1 MMNIDIKQGKPCHS
15 SNYSAGRNGNAI
27 KYIVIHFTSNNG
39 DTAQNNCTY
48 FSGSNRNASA
58 HYFIGDDGIY
68 QSVQDK
74 DRAWHCGGTSTYKH
88 PYCRNAN
95 SIGIEMCSRI
105 SSITGYYYI
114 NDNIVDNAI
123 LLTKYLMQ
131 KYSIP
136 VDNVLR
142 HYDVWNKKCP
152 EPFVRNPELW
162 MEFKNRLKEDEPM
175 TADERK
181 KFNAAVETIERL
193 SKKVDE
199 LSALVNKLDNPMIY
213 NYVDDN
219 MPSWAKDA
227 VQAAINKGI
236 IKGEGE
242 GLGLTY
248 SDLRAIV
255 REYRAGVYN

>member
-1 MMNIDIKQGKPCHS
+1 MALDIKQGKPCHS

-39 DTAQNNCTY
+39 DTAQNNCIY
-48 FSGSNRNASA
+48 FSGSNRSASA

-123 LLTKYLMQ
+123 LLAKYLMQ

-162 MEFKNRLKEDEPM
+162 MEFKNKLKEDKAM
-175 TADERK
+175 TTAEKAEMEALK
-181 KFNAAVETIERL
+181 KRIEEIE
-193 SKKVDE
+193 KK
-199 LSALVNKLDNPMIY
+199 STPMIY
-213 NYVDDN
+213 DYVDNN
-219 MPSWAKDA
+219 MPEWARDA
-227 VQAAINKGI
+227 VQAAINKGALQ
-236 IKGEGE
+236 GEGD

-255 REYRAGVYN
+255 REYRAGLYN